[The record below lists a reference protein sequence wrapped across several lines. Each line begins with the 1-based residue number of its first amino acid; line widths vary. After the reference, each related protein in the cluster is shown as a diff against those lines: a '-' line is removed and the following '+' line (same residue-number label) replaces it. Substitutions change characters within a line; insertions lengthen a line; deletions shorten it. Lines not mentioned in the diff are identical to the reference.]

1 MGAIYLIRHGQA
13 SFGKADYDQLSGLG
27 LQQPPVLGRSL
38 KQRVPQLDVVQM
50 GSMKRHRQT
59 AEGCLQAMGQSQEL
73 IVNPDWNEYDHEQVI
88 ERYKPAYK
96 NKLLMKADLAKT
108 LNPRREFQKM
118 FAAAIQRWISG
129 DYDDE
134 YTESWPQFK
143 HRVTNALELLR
154 QQMGPSKT
162 AFVFTSGGP
171 ISAVAQQL
179 LNITDE
185 DIFSLNWT
193 LANCGITK
201 VIYSDR
207 GMYLSSLNEHSAF
220 EGAHQNMITYR

>member
-13 SFGKADYDQLSGLG
+13 SFGKADYDNLSPTGLK
-27 LQQPPVLGRSL
+27 QPVVLGASL
-38 KQRVPQLDVVQM
+38 KPRVLQLDAVQI

-59 AEGCLQAMGQSQEL
+59 AEGCLQGMGSKAGWVINEG
-73 IVNPDWNEYDHEQVI
+73 WNEYDHEQVI

-118 FAAAIQRWISG
+118 FAAAVQRWLSG
-129 DYDDE
+129 QYNDE
-134 YTESWPQFK
+134 YSETWQQFQQRVLTALQDLRES
-143 HRVTNALELLR
+143 
-154 QQMGPSKT
+154 MGPSKT

-171 ISAVAQQL
+171 ISAVAQHL
-179 LNITDE
+179 LHISDD

-193 LANCGITK
+193 LANCGATK
-201 VIYSDR
+201 VIYSDN

-220 EGAHQNMITYR
+220 EGEHQKLITYR